1 MQLLAVT
8 DIFGKTKYFDEII
21 SHISERYSTVET
33 LDPYNGKE
41 FDFSDENEAYEY
53 FQEKV
58 GLKNYSEALYEK
70 LIGKE
75 TNKLTLLGFSIGA
88 SAIWS
93 LSGKLD
99 LYKNT
104 KAIAFYSSQIRNYLH
119 IDPKIII
126 DLYFSKSEPSYNV
139 KEVVANLS
147 KNENTNCFETK
158 YFHGFMNKK
167 SVNFNQDGYSK
178 YLKIIKSL

>member
-1 MQLLAVT
+1 MHLLAVT

-21 SHISERYSTVET
+21 TSISGRYSTVEVF
-33 LDPYNGKE
+33 DPYDGKD
-41 FDFSDENEAYEY
+41 FDFNDEKEAYEC

-75 TNKLTLLGFSIGA
+75 TSKLTLLGFSIGA

-93 LSGKLD
+93 ISGKLD

-104 KAIAFYSSQIRNYLH
+104 KAIAFYSSQIRSYLH
-119 IDPKIII
+119 VEPKIII

-139 KEVVANLS
+139 KEVVTKLS
-147 KNENTNCFETK
+147 KNENTNCFETE

-167 SVNFNQDGYSK
+167 SVKFNQDGYSK
-178 YLKIIKSL
+178 YLKII